1 MSDAQPLVTHFE
13 AVAAV
18 HELPVGSLKAVV
30 LTTGEQVCL
39 MHTATGFH
47 AVADRC
53 SHSDFPLSAG
63 EMTVNG
69 LVECAWHGAQ
79 FDPQTGVMVTG
90 PGGDDVRTY
99 AVRVEDDL
107 IMIALTSTSP

>member
-1 MSDAQPLVTHFE
+1 MSDAQPPVTHFE

-18 HELPVGSLKAVV
+18 YELPVGSLKGVV
-30 LTTGEQVCL
+30 LTTGQKVCL
-39 MHTATGFH
+39 MHTAAGFH
-47 AVADRC
+47 AVADQC
-53 SHSDFPLSAG
+53 SHRDFPLSAG

-90 PGGDDVRTY
+90 PGGDDIRTY

-107 IMIALTSTSP
+107 IMIAPTSTSP